1 MPILLII
8 GLAGAL
14 PAVYLAGTVDPQGH
28 LRDMPVGL
36 VVESQTRTAGPD
48 FAESVAQALETGAG
62 SALAFARMSDGEL
75 ATAIAEDRVAGAV
88 VIPED
93 FDASIAS
100 LLPGATESMVPT
112 ITIVTNAGDGGL
124 STGLLMGVLA
134 PVFSGIE
141 HDLGSRLLESTS
153 GQMIQPANVALLRQ
167 PFAVTSRP
175 YVALPANAGLGTSA
189 FYYSL
194 VLVLIG
200 FMGAS
205 LVGPLV
211 DSALGFL
218 PAELGPFVV
227 RRPYT
232 DASRRATF
240 LGKVAILVTAAPF
253 AALTHQ
259 LVAALIGVSAPDSM
273 MLWLYSTAVI
283 SAVGTSALAVFA
295 IAGPGI
301 GALVNTFFFIA
312 LAMVSSGGTVP
323 LAATP
328 SFFGWF
334 SVVAPFRHIV
344 DGTKSLLYF
353 DGNLAAGL
361 GSAWVSVAA
370 GGVVGLLLGLVATS
384 IYGRFPAFSRQPR

>member
-1 MPILLII
+1 MRQRSLGAPRTWLMPILLII

-153 GQMIQPANVALLRQ
+153 GQM
-167 PFAVTSRP
+167 
-175 YVALPANAGLGTSA
+175 
-189 FYYSL
+189 
-194 VLVLIG
+194 
-200 FMGAS
+200 
-205 LVGPLV
+205 
-211 DSALGFL
+211 
-218 PAELGPFVV
+218 
-227 RRPYT
+227 
-232 DASRRATF
+232 
-240 LGKVAILVTAAPF
+240 
-253 AALTHQ
+253 H
-259 LVAALIGVSAPDSM
+259 
-273 MLWLYSTAVI
+273 
-283 SAVGTSALAVFA
+283 LA
-295 IAGPGI
+295 
-301 GALVNTFFFIA
+301 
-312 LAMVSSGGTVP
+312 
-323 LAATP
+323 
-328 SFFGWF
+328 
-334 SVVAPFRHIV
+334 
-344 DGTKSLLYF
+344 
-353 DGNLAAGL
+353 
-361 GSAWVSVAA
+361 
-370 GGVVGLLLGLVATS
+370 
-384 IYGRFPAFSRQPR
+384 

>member
-259 LVAALIGVSAPDSM
+259 VVAALIGVSAPDSM